1 MTLRRRNRDVWHERR
16 SGCRSRE
23 GQEAAEED
31 GDEDIVPE
39 REAFH
44 EESCE
49 SNEENSN
56 QKETCDIEGD
66 REEITHEGDEIKT
79 ESSCEE
85 GC

>member
-1 MTLRRRNRDVWHERR
+1 MFGMKEEVVAEAVKVKKPRKKTGTKT
-16 SGCRSRE
+16 SSR
-23 GQEAAEED
+23 
-31 GDEDIVPE
+31 
-39 REAFH
+39 
-44 EESCE
+44 
-49 SNEENSN
+49 NEENSN